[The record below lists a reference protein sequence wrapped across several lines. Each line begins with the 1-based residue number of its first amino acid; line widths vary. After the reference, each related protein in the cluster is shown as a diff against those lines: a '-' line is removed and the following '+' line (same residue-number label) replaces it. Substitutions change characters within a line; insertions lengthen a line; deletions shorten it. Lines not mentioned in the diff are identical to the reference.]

1 MRIAIWVQPGSSRS
15 GVGGEHDGALVVRVS
30 KRPVCGEAT
39 AATRDALAAAFGVT
53 RGDVT
58 LVSGARGRSKVFEV
72 AGADPAVLIRL
83 LGR

>member
-1 MRIAIWVQPGSSRS
+1 MRIAIWVQPGSSRP

-30 KRPVCGEAT
+30 KRPVGGEAT
-39 AATRDALAAAFGVT
+39 AATRAALAAAFGVA

-58 LVSGARGRSKVFEV
+58 LISGARGRSKIFEV
-72 AGADPAVLIRL
+72 AGADRAVLIRL